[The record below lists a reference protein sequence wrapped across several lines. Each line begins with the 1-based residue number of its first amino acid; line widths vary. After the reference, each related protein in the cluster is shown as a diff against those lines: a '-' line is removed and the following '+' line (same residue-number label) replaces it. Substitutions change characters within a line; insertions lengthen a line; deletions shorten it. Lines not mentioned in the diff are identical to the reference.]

1 MKWYKVILLLM
12 VIMLGGCE
20 KKNDIMT
27 AAFAWHG
34 VNEEDITLLDKYD
47 IDTIFMD
54 IHSYKDIDGYDMYL
68 LDGDTDYDLE
78 DMQRVVS
85 QAYEY
90 QSDGVVFDI
99 EGDYDVLADNLEELK
114 SNIPVLVCIPYWL
127 EEETI
132 EKIVKNSDGII
143 VMNYIK
149 GKEKEKIKE
158 EKEAAIKYHKDIITA
173 YEMQPPGKY
182 GLEDKNTYYHN
193 GIKAIINNYNDNFK
207 NEDIGLAYHHLDIL
221 RELDKG
227 HE

>member
-1 MKWYKVILLLM
+1 
-12 VIMLGGCE
+12 
-20 KKNDIMT
+20 
-27 AAFAWHG
+27 
-34 VNEEDITLLDKYD
+34 
-47 IDTIFMD
+47 
-54 IHSYKDIDGYDMYL
+54 
-68 LDGDTDYDLE
+68 
-78 DMQRVVS
+78 
-85 QAYEY
+85 
-90 QSDGVVFDI
+90 
-99 EGDYDVLADNLEELK
+99 
-114 SNIPVLVCIPYWL
+114 
-127 EEETI
+127 
-132 EKIVKNSDGII
+132 
-143 VMNYIK
+143 MNYIK